1 MKKNHMKKRESITK
15 KSTMKKYHT
24 NKGIML
30 MKDQLKKHQ
39 KKYQW
44 IMKKLFP
51 REKKNKKQK
60 NQWKKCLKKKEVVW
74 ME

>member
-51 REKKNKKQK
+51 REKKNKK
-60 NQWKKCLKKKEVVW
+60 
-74 ME
+74 